1 MKDQI
6 FIELAEM
13 LNLKDNAEYQKY
25 AQNESLTEE
34 EKLKMASIISDAME
48 SNVIITGNATDSELS
63 IVKGRYEALSNSDT
77 NKYAFET
84 YVYTAHEIAN
94 IAYKRYTVSALLD
107 KLEDTARRMGVSTIT
122 NILKNVTADASFEE
136 QKKALISTLRE
147 LELYVRAE
155 VIKAYDKKLTDAAK
169 THLDMLAGQCSDITS
184 KLEDD
189 KSNSAFALR
198 NGRVYIDNAEK
209 ILKKHTNVK
218 VENKKEDKSDNAI
231 IIHNGNSILVRE
243 QKSGK
248 TEAPIK
254 KPIAWKEM
262 VIGGLVVLVAVAA
275 IYGGSKVATSIK
287 IKNDSK
293 TNTEASDTVEQETNT
308 IETITTEQ
316 GTNTIETITT
326 PTDSSKTDEA
336 VDDEATIALT
346 AKKVHENWS
355 SLGLEYNEEDIIELC
370 KLLNGIESSIDW
382 DTADEMLVTVLDKAT
397 VEASNRLRVK
407 DYTPSDKT
415 VIVTG
420 LLYKMP
426 QGYRAAL
433 ELEHDLNNTL
443 KNPKDLETYSKEAL
457 AQEIAVVLN
466 EENYKG
472 LDLETADRGLK
483 LVWARL
489 AGATNSL
496 TGVLGDNFKI
506 DENHIQADINDLRIF
521 GNIARTAIGNSSYG
535 TK

>member
-25 AQNESLTEE
+25 AQNKSLTEE

-107 KLEDTARRMGVSTIT
+107 KLEDTAKRMGVSTIT

-136 QKKALISTLRE
+136 KKKALISTLRE

-155 VIKAYDKKLTDAAK
+155 VIKAYDKKLTDTAK
-169 THLDMLAGQCSDITS
+169 AHLDMLAGQCSDITS

-231 IIHNGNSILVRE
+231 IIHNGNSVLVRE

-275 IYGGSKVATSIK
+275 IYGGSKVTTSIK
-287 IKNDSK
+287 NKNDSK
-293 TNTEASDTVEQETNT
+293 TNTEASDTV
-308 IETITTEQ
+308 EQ

-355 SLGLEYNEEDIIELC
+355 SLGLEYTEEDIIELC

-443 KNPKDLETYSKEAL
+443 KNPEDLETYSKEAL

-466 EENYKG
+466 EEKYKG

-483 LVWARL
+483 LVWSRL